1 MVVVTLGG
9 GPLHVDRVE
18 LFSLTEIDPMVQLDR
33 PSARTVLDSVEL
45 IDGER
50 YDQLYLEG
58 ETPDGERVRVCL
70 GGGRGGRVEFFVI
83 SEGLGETHYLVRP
96 GVEPFG
102 RVDHGVVRRA
112 GNRCARAVDA

>member
-1 MVVVTLGG
+1 M
-9 GPLHVDRVE
+9 HVDRVE
-18 LFSLTEIDPMVQLDR
+18 LFSLTEIDPMVQIDR
-33 PSARTVLDSVEL
+33 PSARTVVDSMEL

-70 GGGRGGRVEFFVI
+70 GGGHGGRVEFFVI

-96 GVEPFG
+96 GVEPLDALTTVSTG
-102 RVDHGVVRRA
+102 GQETEVIITPLL
-112 GNRCARAVDA
+112 RCSSM